1 MAHYTASVRWQLD
14 GSSFSQRRY
23 SRRHQWHFDGGVSV
37 PASSSPHVVPL
48 PWSDP
53 AAVDPEEAFVAAL
66 SSCHMLWFLDLAA
79 RAGWDIVSYDDEA
92 SGVMAADAQGRQVMT
107 EVTLRPVVRL
117 AAGVER
123 DQAALQAL
131 HHRAHEACFLANS
144 VRTRIECEP
153 SFAMEAP

>member
-1 MAHYTASVRWQLD
+1 MPQYTASVRWQLD
-14 GSSFSQRRY
+14 DSSFRQRRY
-23 SRRHQWHFDGGVSV
+23 SRRHHWQFDGGVSV

-79 RAGWDIVSYDDEA
+79 RAGWDIEAYEDEA

-117 AAGVER
+117 AAGGER
-123 DQAALQAL
+123 DQAALIAL
-131 HHRAHEACFLANS
+131 HHQAHESCFLANS
-144 VRTRIECEP
+144 VHTRIHCEP
-153 SFAMEAP
+153 RFAPESA